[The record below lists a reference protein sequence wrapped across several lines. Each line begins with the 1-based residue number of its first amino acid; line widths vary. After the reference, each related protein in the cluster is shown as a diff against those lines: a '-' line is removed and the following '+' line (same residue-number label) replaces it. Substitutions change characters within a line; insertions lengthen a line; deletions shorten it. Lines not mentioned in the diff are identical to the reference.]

1 MNRTL
6 AIPTVNA
13 VGFAF
18 IMGVMFYVG
27 MAQGNGV
34 AYLLFFMLL
43 GVLLVSVPRSLL
55 NLRGLEI
62 KVESPKPVF
71 AGQELSLPVELVNR
85 SNRVR
90 YALYAG
96 LTDKDQTSELV
107 DEIPAGMAARSI
119 IRYPAT
125 RRGKHEITA
134 LTVAS
139 IYPLGFLRAWRNIAV
154 SQTVLVYPEPVGD
167 PNLPLPSA
175 GKESAA
181 QAIQPEGDDFAGH
194 RPYQLG
200 EAQRHIDWKAVARG
214 NPLMSKQFA
223 TEQGG
228 ALELNFEAIE
238 YPGLEERL
246 SQLALWVIVA
256 ERSRRP
262 YRLIL
267 PRVHIPA
274 GTGEA
279 HYHECLKALAC
290 YQ

>member
-13 VGFAF
+13 AGFAF
-18 IMGVMFYVG
+18 IVGVMFYVG

-43 GVLLVSVPRSLL
+43 GVLLVSVPKSLL

-71 AGQELSLPVELVNR
+71 VGQEVSLPVELVNR

-107 DEIPAGMAARSI
+107 DEIPAGMAARTI
-119 IRYPAT
+119 IRYPAN

-139 IYPLGFLRAWRNIAV
+139 IYPLGFLRAWRTIAV
-154 SQTVLVYPEPVGD
+154 SQAVLVYPEPVGD

-267 PRVHIPA
+267 PKVRIPV